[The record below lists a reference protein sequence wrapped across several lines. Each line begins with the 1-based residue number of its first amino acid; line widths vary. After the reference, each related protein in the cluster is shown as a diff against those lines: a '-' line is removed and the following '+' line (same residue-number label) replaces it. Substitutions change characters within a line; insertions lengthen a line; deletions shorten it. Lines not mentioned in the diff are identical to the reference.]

1 MDRRLIVLAAGMFA
15 IGTDSFVVA
24 GVLPQVADS
33 LGCLVALAGQ
43 MVTLY
48 ALSYALLSP
57 VIAATLAD
65 WPRKRLLLV
74 GLAVFVVRQRDH
86 RRGADHR
93 AGARQPRA
101 GRPGRGDVQPDGHRH
116 RRLAGAARATRA
128 RAGDRHRGP
137 VERHGPRRADGNLHR
152 RLAGLARDDVVRRHH
167 RHHRRPRPRVA
178 LLPQIPMPP
187 SVSLARRLQP
197 LADARVLLTLLTTW
211 LAYGGLFLVYTYIGL
226 SFAGAT
232 GGDARVLAILLL
244 VWGVAATIGNLVAG
258 RLTDRFGSRRIINGA
273 IALVAIDFALL
284 PWTAGTLSTAV
295 PALVVWGLCG
305 WGLLVP
311 QQHRL
316 IGIDPASAPLLLGL
330 NSAALYCSPS
340 ASP

>member
-1 MDRRLIVLAAGMFA
+1 MGTFIGGWLDWRATMWFVAI
-15 IGTDSFVVA
+15 IGTIA
-24 GVLPQVADS
+24 GL
-33 LGCLVALAGQ
+33 
-43 MVTLY
+43 
-48 ALSYALLSP
+48 
-57 VIAATLAD
+57 
-65 WPRKRLLLV
+65 
-74 GLAVFVVRQRDH
+74 GLAWR
-86 RRGADHR
+86 
-93 AGARQPRA
+93 
-101 GRPGRGDVQPDGHRH
+101 
-116 RRLAGAARATRA
+116 
-128 RAGDRHRGP
+128 
-137 VERHGPRRADGNLHR
+137 
-152 RLAGLARDDVVRRHH
+152 
-167 RHHRRPRPRVA
+167 
-178 LLPQIPMPP
+178 LPQIPMPP

-330 NSAALYCSPS
+330 NSAALYVGVSMAGLIGGAALAHIDARS
-340 ASP
+340 LGLVGSIFILASLAAAEGAQRLIARPARRQTVDNAVAP